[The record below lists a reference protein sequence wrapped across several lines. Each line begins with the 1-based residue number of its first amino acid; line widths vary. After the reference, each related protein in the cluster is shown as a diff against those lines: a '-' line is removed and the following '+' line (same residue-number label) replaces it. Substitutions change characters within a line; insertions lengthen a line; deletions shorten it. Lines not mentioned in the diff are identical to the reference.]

1 MVLVPCG
8 VSLSGGILI
17 TSPLG
22 KLAALRIH
30 SRQSAAADDLMK
42 QQLSQIGRA
51 VALTS
56 GLFSTRFISVYYAV
70 AVVSA
75 WQ

>member
-1 MVLVPCG
+1 
-8 VSLSGGILI
+8 
-17 TSPLG
+17 LG
-22 KLAALRIH
+22 KLAAWQIH
-30 SRQSAAADDLMK
+30 SKQGAAADDLIK

-56 GLFSTRFISVYYAV
+56 GLFSTRFFPVYYAV